1 MKVVLWHYL
10 PAENWNGQMA
20 TDLFNGP
27 VINALRRSCGENDS
41 YSLLEDN
48 DPTGYKS
55 NKAMEAKAALNIKPW
70 KFPRYSPDLNPLDFF
85 LWHEVERRMAERKSV
100 RNESVESYK
109 RRLRSVA
116 MRIPSAL
123 IKKAVSGMKERATAI
138 WQAGGG
144 DIARD

>member
-1 MKVVLWHYL
+1 
-10 PAENWNGQMA
+10 MA
-20 TDLFNGP
+20 ADLFNGP
-27 VINALRRSCGENDS
+27 VINALRRSCGEKGS

-55 NKAMEAKAALNIKPW
+55 NNAMQAKAALNIKPW
-70 KFPRYSPDLNPLDFF
+70 AFPRYSPDLNPLDFF
-85 LWHEVERRMAERKSV
+85 LWHEVERRMAQRQAV

-116 MRIPSAL
+116 MGIPRAV
-123 IKKAVSGMKERATAI
+123 IKTAISGMKERAAAV